1 LVNHM
6 DLCNAAEADPVLDAL
21 LDPQELDTRK
31 LAHGTSPALA
41 GNLRDRRSPSTAM
54 PRWNAAILLRVQSS
68 VVTPIVSRGVN
79 GSVLAPSID
88 ALGSGV
94 ETRVFGSRGREG
106 GIRAGSSVKS
116 DLQKWFLLLACRQI
130 SEM

>member
-1 LVNHM
+1 
-6 DLCNAAEADPVLDAL
+6 
-21 LDPQELDTRK
+21 
-31 LAHGTSPALA
+31 
-41 GNLRDRRSPSTAM
+41 M

-68 VVTPIVSRGVN
+68 GVTPIVSRAVN

-94 ETRVFGSRGREG
+94 QTRVFGSRGREG

-116 DLQKWFLLLACRQI
+116 DLQKCLLLLACRQI
-130 SEM
+130 SEMIGFVVGARPSRSLTRLDSLLEKLESPNFLFAVGGKPDFGSR